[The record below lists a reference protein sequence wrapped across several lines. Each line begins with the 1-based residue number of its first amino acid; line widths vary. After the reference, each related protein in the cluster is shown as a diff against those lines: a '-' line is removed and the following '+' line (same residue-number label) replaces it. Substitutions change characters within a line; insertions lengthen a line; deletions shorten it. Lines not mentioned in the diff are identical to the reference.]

1 MIEVS
6 LYAVPAGSDV
16 NVTMGQCV
24 DRSRFDKETMGVSV
38 MDFVKGFLRT
48 NVASIEVALGN
59 PDIINV
65 INGDAGITT
74 KDFACINYWLVKAGY
89 LVKIQNVTDDE
100 DNATDVPAGTAE
112 WNVIDSNFVQY
123 DYPTAIK
130 IIPTDGMD
138 IVTVLRQAIDQSGLF
153 DDSKFSSTKN
163 PLKEM
168 IENLEKVKELTGRIE
183 PGYATRI
190 YDILDQV
197 GVKLFLATSTEG

>member
-1 MIEVS
+1 M
-6 LYAVPAGSDV
+6 
-16 NVTMGQCV
+16 
-24 DRSRFDKETMGVSV
+24 
-38 MDFVKGFLRT
+38 
-48 NVASIEVALGN
+48 
-59 PDIINV
+59 
-65 INGDAGITT
+65 
-74 KDFACINYWLVKAGY
+74 
-89 LVKIQNVTDDE
+89 VKIQNVTDDE

-153 DDSKFSSTKN
+153 DDSKFSGTKN